1 MSNFKC
7 GDFVKVITS
16 GYASSFTG
24 MLGVVS
30 KTNLQ
35 SADYPIQVDFPKL
48 SGENKGWPFA
58 EDELELVS

>member
-24 MLGVVS
+24 MLDVVS
-30 KTNLQ
+30 KINLQ
-35 SADYPIQVDFPKL
+35 SDYPIQVDFPKL

-58 EDELELVS
+58 EDELEPVS